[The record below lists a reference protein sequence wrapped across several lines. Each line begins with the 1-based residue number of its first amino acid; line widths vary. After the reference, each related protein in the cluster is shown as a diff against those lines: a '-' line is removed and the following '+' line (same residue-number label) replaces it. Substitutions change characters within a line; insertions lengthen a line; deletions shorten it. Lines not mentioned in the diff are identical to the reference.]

1 MPVTFNTDMARA
13 GVPQVVTM
21 AIMGHED
28 YSMFGRYRTIRNED
42 LQDAM
47 RKLES
52 YRAGVASLLD
62 KTLDRSQVWQ
72 E

>member
-1 MPVTFNTDMARA
+1 MARA

-21 AIMGHED
+21 AIMGYED